1 MYIPL
6 QRNYIGYW
14 LVVTRSCKVA
24 IAKTLIH
31 AKVVSVI
38 LLPPRITDASFSLIS
53 FIPVMLDRT
62 LATGLE
68 PDLLNLFIKRC
79 VAACSLPLSY

>member
-1 MYIPL
+1 
-6 QRNYIGYW
+6 
-14 LVVTRSCKVA
+14 
-24 IAKTLIH
+24 
-31 AKVVSVI
+31 
-38 LLPPRITDASFSLIS
+38 LIS

-79 VAACSLPLSY
+79 VAACSLPLPY